1 MKYNFPVC
9 PRKYGRIGGSSIR
22 KGVVWITGAS
32 SGLGLHTA
40 MALHKAGFDV
50 IAGARSF
57 VSCQM
62 PGDDGI
68 YRLPL
73 DVTDVES
80 IHHFVQ
86 NSLHIFSKVDAL
98 VNCAGILVLG
108 SCEETSADEFLGV
121 MKTNFF
127 GTAAM
132 VKAVLPHM
140 RKQRSGK
147 IINFSSV
154 LGLLGIP
161 FQSAYTASKH
171 AIEGY
176 TECLAM
182 EVAPFGIQVCLVEPG
197 DHRSGSSAYRRW
209 AQAVSADSPYD
220 LNFRKGIATISHD
233 EENGSDPDT
242 LGNKVAQ
249 LLQRRRMPLRKR
261 IAKFDQHLAVI
272 LHSFIPARIMQ
283 FILTQYYLGKGVTVH
298 EEKKESHI
306 GEQ

>member
-1 MKYNFPVC
+1 M
-9 PRKYGRIGGSSIR
+9 GGSSIG

-40 MALHKAGFDV
+40 LALHKAGYHV

-57 VSCQM
+57 V
-62 PGDDGI
+62 PGAAPGNDGI

-73 DVTDVES
+73 DVTDGES
-80 IHHFVQ
+80 IRSFVQ
-86 NSLHIFSKVDAL
+86 AALHIFPKVDAL

-108 SCEETSADEFLGV
+108 SCEETSADEFQSV
-121 MKTNFF
+121 MKTNFL

-132 VKAVLPHM
+132 IAAVLPLM
-140 RKQRSGK
+140 RKQRRGR
-147 IINFSSV
+147 IVNFSSI

-197 DHRSGSSAYRRW
+197 DHRGGSSAYRRR
-209 AQAVSADSPYD
+209 AGAVGTDSPYD
-220 LNFRKGIATISHD
+220 VRFQRGIATIAHD
-233 EENGSDPDT
+233 EENGSDPDM
-242 LGNKVAQ
+242 LGNKVAC

-261 IAKFDQHLAVI
+261 VAKFDQHLAVI
-272 LHSFIPARIMQ
+272 LHSFIPARLMQ
-283 FILTQYYLGKGVTVH
+283 FILTHYYLGKGETAH
-298 EEKKESHI
+298 EEKKESHT

>member
-1 MKYNFPVC
+1 
-9 PRKYGRIGGSSIR
+9 
-22 KGVVWITGAS
+22 
-32 SGLGLHTA
+32 
-40 MALHKAGFDV
+40 MALHRAGFDV

-57 VSCQM
+57 ASCEL
-62 PGDDGI
+62 PGGDGI

-73 DVTDVES
+73 DVTDMES
-80 IHHFVQ
+80 ISHFVQ
-86 NSLHIFSKVDAL
+86 NSLHIFSTVDAL

-197 DHRSGSSAYRRW
+197 DHRGGSSAYRRW
-209 AQAVSADSPYD
+209 AQAMSADSPYHI
-220 LNFRKGIATISHD
+220 NFRKGIAAIAHD
-233 EENGSDPDT
+233 EENGSDPDM
-242 LGNKVAQ
+242 LGNRVAK
-249 LLQRRRMPLRKR
+249 LLQRRRMPLRER
-261 IAKFDQHLAVI
+261 VAKFDQHLAVF

-283 FILTQYYLGKGVTVH
+283 FILTQYYLGKGETVH
-298 EEKKESHI
+298 EEKKESNT
-306 GEQ
+306 GAQ

>member
-1 MKYNFPVC
+1 M
-9 PRKYGRIGGSSIR
+9 
-22 KGVVWITGAS
+22 
-32 SGLGLHTA
+32 SGPE
-40 MALHKAGFDV
+40 
-50 IAGARSF
+50 
-57 VSCQM
+57 

-73 DVTDVES
+73 DVTDTES
-80 IHHFVQ
+80 IRLFMQ
-86 NSLHIFSKVDAL
+86 TALNIFSKVDAL

-108 SCEETSADEFLGV
+108 SCEETSADELQNV
-121 MKTNFF
+121 MKTNFL

-132 VKAVLPHM
+132 IQAVLPLM
-140 RKQRSGK
+140 RKQRHGR
-147 IINFSSV
+147 IVNFSSI

-182 EVAPFGIQVCLVEPG
+182 ETAPFGIQVCLVEPG
-197 DHRSGSSAYRRW
+197 DHRGGSAAYRRR
-209 AQAVSADSPYD
+209 AGVMSTNSPYD
-220 LNFRKGIATISHD
+220 ASFRRGIATIAHD
-233 EENGSDPDT
+233 EENGSDPDR
-242 LGNKVAQ
+242 LGYKVAH

-272 LHSFIPARIMQ
+272 LHSFIPARLMQ
-283 FILTQYYLGKGVTVH
+283 FILTHYYLGKGVSAH

-306 GEQ
+306 GAQ